1 MVRGLSL
8 QWYPGHMTKARR
20 ELAARM
26 PSQDVIVEVL
36 DARMPAASANPVIT
50 ELRGATRCLKIL
62 TRSDLADP
70 AVTSAWLR
78 HLEAAPGA
86 TVRAFA
92 ATATQPGETR
102 RRFADALK
110 AFGLASTSGKPVR
123 ALIAGVPNIGKS
135 TLINTL
141 MDRAVAKVSD
151 KPAVTKI
158 QKTVALPTGTL
169 LTDSPGLLWPEIVD
183 EDAALRLAF
192 GGVIPATAIDYVIV
206 GRFAAELLRQRYP
219 ALVMAR
225 FKLAELGPTGDA
237 VLAELG
243 RRRGCL
249 LPGGAI
255 DLHKAAE
262 LLVHEFRHGLIG
274 RISLEAPPASAP
286 A

>member
-1 MVRGLSL
+1 MSL

-20 ELAARM
+20 ELAERM
-26 PSQDVIVEVL
+26 PSQDVVVEIL
-36 DARMPAASANPVIT
+36 DARMPSASANPVIT
-50 ELRGATRCLKIL
+50 ELRGATPALKIL

-70 AVTSAWLR
+70 AVTAAWLR
-78 HLEAAPGA
+78 SLEAAPGD

-92 ATATQPGETR
+92 ATSTQPGETR

-110 AFGLASTSGKPVR
+110 RFGLASSSGRPVR

-169 LTDSPGLLWPEIVD
+169 LTDSPGLLWPHIVD
-183 EDAALRLAF
+183 ESIAFRLAL
-192 GGVIPATAIDYVIV
+192 GGVIPDTAIDYLTI
-206 GRFAAELLRQRYP
+206 GRFAAEYLRQHYP
-219 ALVMAR
+219 AEVAAR
-225 FKLAELGPTGDA
+225 FKLGPLGPTGDD

-255 DLHKAAE
+255 DLHKASE
-262 LLVHEFRHGLIG
+262 LLVHEFRAG
-274 RISLEAPPASAP
+274 RVGRVSLETPPADAP
-286 A
+286 AQSPA